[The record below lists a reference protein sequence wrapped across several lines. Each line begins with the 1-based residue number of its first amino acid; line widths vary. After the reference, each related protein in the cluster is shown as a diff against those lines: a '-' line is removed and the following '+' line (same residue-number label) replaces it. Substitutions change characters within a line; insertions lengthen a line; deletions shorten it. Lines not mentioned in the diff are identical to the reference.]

1 MIAFYRDI
9 APRLK
14 VTWIYNGDT
23 DPCVSYE
30 GTRTAVKRIGYNELD
45 GGSYRPWFYNM
56 TGANLAVL
64 AVKAP
69 LFGPNLVTQDMGA
82 QLGGEVVN
90 YENGLAFL
98 TFHGSGHMVRSRIVY
113 NPHRLLQ
120 KPTDNVRTHSCE
132 RSLDIP
138 QVPQFRPQA
147 ALHMLD
153 RLVHYADLSPSW
165 PNNATLSKMSEK
177 AFKEA
182 MDQWT
187 ESAMT
192 APYVTRTAWD
202 PASHRH
208 QTAASEAS

>member
-113 NPHRLLQ
+113 SDVES
-120 KPTDNVRTHSCE
+120 T
-132 RSLDIP
+132 
-138 QVPQFRPQA
+138 
-147 ALHMLD
+147 
-153 RLVHYADLSPSW
+153 PSFAKT
-165 PNNATLSKMSEK
+165 N
-177 AFKEA
+177 
-182 MDQWT
+182 
-187 ESAMT
+187 
-192 APYVTRTAWD
+192 
-202 PASHRH
+202 
-208 QTAASEAS
+208 